1 MKNKGKIGIFAVA
14 GLGIL
19 AIVAFVFAWLTFPGG
34 SGPGFSL
41 PAETAGVGS
50 PAELNWQ
57 DCTGCTVS
65 VSGSDG
71 TVLLEQRVS
80 GSGTLS
86 LPTEEA
92 GDYAV
97 SLYGLFGNLIQ
108 QDSYQV
114 TENRIYTEQDTFQ
127 LGESAAVRIDTDGLE
142 LTDEAWI
149 GIYERGAT
157 PGVDDSFLWVLVS
170 DGLPGNGIYYAM
182 QMRGSTNLFLR
193 YTGEYTAYLFTDGGY
208 TPAASWDFSTIEED
222 GVLALRWDP
231 DAHVDEPGDAQGF
244 ISLLGRPDAEDGEPV
259 YICWGSDGEP
269 LEGYDPLFILN
280 AWDHYPVSGEIPA
293 HTVFPEG
300 ATQVLACSAEG
311 DKPGEVVAC
320 FTIQPEL
327 RYAEEAEEP
336 LFTFA
341 VLSDTHVTRR
351 LISHNN
357 ANYWQALRQITAE
370 APSTELIVIN
380 GDITDNG
387 APGEY
392 ESLLDIEGMFPDLP
406 AVYYTIGNHDSDK
419 NDSDFS
425 VLRERFLEL
434 TGTEEV
440 YYSFEAGGSTF
451 IMLGNEGAEGE
462 DPDLANLSDT
472 QLNWLDETLAEA
484 VETNPDR
491 PVFIFIHQPME
502 GTVAA
507 TFEGSDIAQSA
518 ELMEIIEKY
527 PEAVVFSGHTH
538 RSMTGTLALRS
549 EDGFVSYL
557 HDGVVCA
564 VWDGTQDT
572 YDSQGLVVSVYEDYI
587 RVQGRS
593 FADDAW
599 LPLCNWK
606 IGLD

>member
-1 MKNKGKIGIFAVA
+1 MKNKGKIRIVTVA
-14 GLGIL
+14 GLGAL
-19 AIVAFVFAWLTFPGG
+19 AVLAFALAWLAFPGS
-34 SGPGFSL
+34 SGPGIFL
-41 PAETAGVGS
+41 PAETAGVGKS
-50 PAELNWQ
+50 AELNWL
-57 DCTGCTVS
+57 DCNGCTVS
-65 VSGSDG
+65 VTDSEG
-71 TVLLEQRVS
+71 TVLLQQRVS
-80 GSGTLS
+80 GNGTLS

-108 QDSYQV
+108 QDRYAV
-114 TENRIYTEQDTFQ
+114 TESRIYTEQDSFQ

-142 LTDEAWI
+142 LTDDAWI
-149 GIYERGAT
+149 GIYERDAE

-170 DGLPGNGIYYAM
+170 DGLPGDGIYYAM

-208 TPAASWDFSTIEED
+208 TPAASWDFSTVEED

-231 DAHVDEPGDAQGF
+231 DVHADDPGDAQGF

-259 YICWGSDGEP
+259 YICWGKDGEP
-269 LEGYDPLFILN
+269 IEGYDPLFTLN

-311 DKPGEVVAC
+311 DKPGKTVAC

-327 RYAEEAEEP
+327 RYAEAEEEP

-341 VLSDTHVTRR
+341 VLSDIHITRR
-351 LISHNN
+351 LVSHNN
-357 ANYWQALRQITAE
+357 ANYWRALNQIMDE
-370 APSTELIVIN
+370 APSAGLIVVN

-387 APGEY
+387 AAGEY
-392 ESLLDIEGMFPDLP
+392 ESLKDIEGLFPGLP
-406 AVYYTIGNHDSDK
+406 DVYYTIGNHDGDK
-419 NDSDFS
+419 NRSDFS
-425 VLRERFLEL
+425 ELRDRFLEL
-434 TGTEEV
+434 TGTDTV

-451 IMLGNEGAEGE
+451 IMLGNEGAEGD
-462 DPDLANLSDT
+462 DPDLANLSEA
-472 QLNWLDETLAEA
+472 QLDWLDQTLAEA
-484 VETNPDR
+484 VESKPGR

-518 ELMEIIEKY
+518 ELMEIIERY

-538 RSMTGTLALRS
+538 RSITGTLALRS
-549 EDGFVSYL
+549 EDGFASYL